1 MTVAS
6 TKSVTPPQ
14 VAKEILNPKAP
25 QKILI
30 IGGGYAGF
38 YTAWRLEKL
47 LKRGEAE
54 VTLVDPLPYMTYQP
68 FLPEVAAGSIEARH
82 VVVSHR
88 QHLRKTNLVS
98 GKLSKINHKTRKATI
113 AIEGGKPINLGY
125 DQVIMTAGAVTR
137 TFPIK
142 GIAETAI
149 GMKTIEEAVEVRNR
163 LVGNFERA
171 AALPRNSKLR
181 QRLLTTVV
189 VGGGF
194 AGIETFAE
202 LRSAATYLLRYY
214 PQIDFDEIQFHLIEA
229 MGRIMPEVSLTTS
242 EWVINNLAK
251 RSAKIHLNT
260 QLESADGGVIKLSTG
275 ESFESDLIIWT
286 AGVAA
291 APVAK
296 NATFPLDA
304 RMRITANAKL
314 QIVDGDQPI
323 EHAWTAGDVSAVPD
337 LSGGG
342 VGGYCVPNA
351 QHAVRQA
358 KLLAKNIVAS
368 IRGEEAR
375 EYRHSNLGAV
385 AGLGIGVGAFQSG
398 KLGLVG
404 FVAWIMHRGY
414 HGLAMPTWERKIRV
428 VSGWFW
434 NLLLGR
440 DMVSLEQVRSPRL
453 FFSTWAARPGK

>member
-14 VAKEILNPKAP
+14 VAKEILNPKPA

-38 YTAWRLEKL
+38 YTAWKLEKL

-98 GKLSKINHKTRKATI
+98 GKLAKVNHKPRKATI
-113 AIEGGKPINLGY
+113 AIEGGKPINLDY
-125 DQVIMTAGAVTR
+125 DQIIMTAGAVTR

-171 AALPRNSKLR
+171 AALPKNSKLR
-181 QRLLTTVV
+181 ERLLTTVV

-214 PQIDFDEIQFHLIEA
+214 PQIEFDEIQFHLIEA

-242 EWVINNLAK
+242 EWVIDNLAK
-251 RSAKIHLNT
+251 RNAKIHLNT

-296 NATFPLDA
+296 NTTFPLDA

-314 QIVDGDQPI
+314 QIVDGDKPV
-323 EHAWTAGDVSAVPD
+323 ENAWTAGDVSAVPD

-358 KLLAKNIVAS
+358 KLLAKNVVAT
-368 IRGEEAR
+368 IRGEEPR
-375 EYRHSNLGAV
+375 EYIHKNLGAV

-398 KLGLVG
+398 KLGLTG
-404 FVAWIMHRGY
+404 FVAWVMHRGY

-428 VSGWFW
+428 VSGWVW
-434 NLLLGR
+434 NFFLGR
-440 DMVSLEQVRSPRL
+440 DLVSLEQVRSPRL

>member
-6 TKSVTPPQ
+6 TKSVTPPD
-14 VAKEILNPKAP
+14 VAKEILNPKPA

-38 YTAWRLEKL
+38 YTAWKLEKL

-98 GKLSKINHKTRKATI
+98 GKLTKVNHKTRKATI
-113 AIEGGKPINLGY
+113 AIEGGKPINLDY
-125 DQVIMTAGAVTR
+125 DQIIMTAGAVTR

-171 AALPRNSKLR
+171 AALPKNSKLR
-181 QRLLTTVV
+181 ERLLTTVV

-214 PQIDFDEIQFHLIEA
+214 PQIEFDEIRFHLIEA

-242 EWVINNLAK
+242 EWVIDNLAK
-251 RSAKIHLNT
+251 RNAKIHLNT
-260 QLESADGGVIKLSTG
+260 QLESAEAGVIKLSTG

-296 NATFPLDA
+296 NTDFPLDA

-314 QIVDGDQPI
+314 QIVDGEKPVGN
-323 EHAWTAGDVSAVPD
+323 AWTAGDVSAVPD

-358 KLLAKNIVAS
+358 KLLAKNVVAT
-368 IRGEEAR
+368 IRGEEPR
-375 EYRHSNLGAV
+375 EYIHKNLGAV

-398 KLGLVG
+398 KLGLTG
-404 FVAWIMHRGY
+404 FVAWVMHRGY

-428 VSGWFW
+428 VSGWVW
-434 NLLLGR
+434 NFFLGR

>member
-1 MTVAS
+1 MTVAT

-14 VAKEILNPKAP
+14 VAQEILNPKAP
-25 QKILI
+25 QRILI

-38 YTAWRLEKL
+38 YTAWKLEKL

-88 QHLRKTNLVS
+88 QHLKKTNLVS
-98 GKLSKINHKTRKATI
+98 GKLTKVNHKTRKATV
-113 AIEGGKPINLGY
+113 AIEGGKPLNLDY
-125 DQVIMTAGAVTR
+125 DQIIMTAGAVTR

-142 GIAETAI
+142 GIAENAI

-171 AALPRNSKLR
+171 AALPKSSKLR

-214 PQIDFDEIQFHLIEA
+214 PQIEFDEIQFHLIEA
-229 MGRIMPEVSLTTS
+229 MGRIMPEVSLLTS
-242 EWVINNLAK
+242 EWVIANLAK

-260 QLESADGGVIKLSTG
+260 QLESAEGGVIKLSTG

-296 NATFPLDA
+296 NTTFPLDA

-314 QIVDGDQPI
+314 QIVDGDKPVGS
-323 EHAWTAGDVSAVPD
+323 AWTAGDVSAVPD

-358 KLLAKNIVAS
+358 KLLAKNVVAT
-368 IRGEEAR
+368 IRGEEPR
-375 EYRHSNLGAV
+375 EYLHKNLGAV

-398 KLGLVG
+398 KLGLTG
-404 FVAWIMHRGY
+404 FVAWVMHRGY

-428 VSGWFW
+428 VSGWVW
-434 NLLLGR
+434 NFILGR
-440 DMVSLEQVRSPRL
+440 DLVSLEQVRSPRL

>member
-1 MTVAS
+1 MTPS
-6 TKSVTPPQ
+6 NKSVTPAD

-38 YTAWRLEKL
+38 YTAWKLEKL

-88 QHLRKTNLVS
+88 QHLKKTNLVS
-98 GKLSKINHKTRKATI
+98 GKLSKVNHKTKKATI
-113 AIEGGKPINLGY
+113 AIEGGKPVNLDY
-125 DQVIMTAGAVTR
+125 DQIIMTAGAVTR

-142 GIAETAI
+142 GIAENAI

-171 AALPRNSKLR
+171 AALPKSSKLR

-214 PQIDFDEIQFHLIEA
+214 PQIEFDEIQFHLIEA
-229 MGRIMPEVSLTTS
+229 MGRIMPEVSLPTS
-242 EWVINNLAK
+242 EWVIENLAK

-260 QLESADGGVIKLSTG
+260 QLESADAGVIKLSTG

-296 NATFPLDA
+296 NTTFPLDA

-314 QIVDGDQPI
+314 QIVDGEKPVGD
-323 EHAWTAGDVSAVPD
+323 AWTAGDVSAVPD

-358 KLLAKNIVAS
+358 KLLAKNVVAS
-368 IRGEEAR
+368 IRGEEPR
-375 EYRHSNLGAV
+375 EYLHKNLGAV

-398 KLGLVG
+398 KLGLTG
-404 FVAWIMHRGY
+404 FVAWVMHRGY

-428 VSGWFW
+428 VSGWVW
-434 NLLLGR
+434 NLILGR
-440 DMVSLEQVRSPRL
+440 DLVSLEQVRSPRL

>member
-113 AIEGGKPINLGY
+113 AIEGGKPINLDY

-296 NATFPLDA
+296 NTTFPLDA

-314 QIVDGDQPI
+314 QIVDGDKPI

-368 IRGEEAR
+368 IRGEEPR

>member
-1 MTVAS
+1 
-6 TKSVTPPQ
+6 

-38 YTAWRLEKL
+38 YAAWKLEKL

-98 GKLSKINHKTRKATI
+98 GKLSKVNHKTKKATI
-113 AIEGGKPINLGY
+113 AIEGGKPVNLDY
-125 DQVIMTAGAVTR
+125 DQIVMTAGAVTR

-171 AALPRNSKLR
+171 AALPKNSKLR

-214 PQIDFDEIQFHLIEA
+214 PQIEFDEIEFHLIEA
-229 MGRIMPEVSLTTS
+229 MGRIMPEVSLITS

-251 RSAKIHLNT
+251 RNAKIHLNT

-296 NATFPLDA
+296 NTTFPLDA

-314 QIVDGDQPI
+314 QIVDGEKPLGD
-323 EHAWTAGDVSAVPD
+323 AWTAGDVSAVPD

-368 IRGEEAR
+368 IRGEEPR
-375 EYRHSNLGAV
+375 QYIHKNLGAV

-398 KLGLVG
+398 KLGLTG

-428 VSGWFW
+428 VSGWVW
-434 NLLLGR
+434 NLFLGR
-440 DMVSLEQVRSPRL
+440 DLVSLEQVRSPRL

>member
-1 MTVAS
+1 MTI
-6 TKSVTPPQ
+6 
-14 VAKEILNPKAP
+14 AKTNSKTPKAVAQAIIDP
-25 QKILI
+25 KPPKQILI

-38 YTAWRLEKL
+38 YTAWKLEKL
-47 LKRGEAE
+47 LRKNEAV

-68 FLPEVAAGSIEARH
+68 FLPEVAAGSIEPRH
-82 VVVSHR
+82 ALVSHR

-98 GKLSKINHKTRKATI
+98 GRMAKVNHKLKKATI
-113 AIEGGKPINLGY
+113 AIEGGKSRVIEY
-125 DQVIMTAGAVTR
+125 DQIVMTAGAVTR

-142 GIAETAI
+142 GIAEEAI

-171 AALPRNSKLR
+171 AALPKSSKLR
-181 QRLLTTVV
+181 KRLLTTVV

-194 AGIETFAE
+194 AGIEAFAE
-202 LRSAATYLLRYY
+202 LRSAATALVRHY
-214 PQIDFDEIQFHLIEA
+214 PEIDYEEIEFHLIEA
-229 MGRIMPEVSLTTS
+229 MGRIMPEVSLKTS
-242 EWVINNLAK
+242 LWVIDNLAK
-251 RSAKIHLNT
+251 RNAIIHLDT
-260 QLESADGGVIKLSTG
+260 QLTSAQKGLITLSTG
-275 ESFESDLIIWT
+275 EKMESDLIVWT

-296 NATFPLDA
+296 NCDFPLDS
-304 RMRITANAKL
+304 RFRVMANASL
-314 QIVDGDQPI
+314 QVVDGEKVIAD
-323 EHAWTAGDVSAVPD
+323 AWTAGDVSAVPD

-358 KLLAKNIVAS
+358 KLLAKNLVAD
-368 IRGEEAR
+368 IRGEAPK
-375 EYRHSNLGAV
+375 EYFHKNLGAV

-398 KLGLVG
+398 KIGLTG
-404 FVAWIMHRGY
+404 FVAWIFHRGY

-434 NLLLGR
+434 NLVLGR
-440 DMVSLEQVRSPRL
+440 DLSSVEAMRNPRL
-453 FFSTWAARPGK
+453 FFETWATKPGK

>member
-1 MTVAS
+1 MTPS
-6 TKSVTPPQ
+6 NKSVTPAA

-38 YTAWRLEKL
+38 YAAWKLEKL

-98 GKLSKINHKTRKATI
+98 GKLTKVNHKTKKATI
-113 AIEGGKPINLGY
+113 AIEGGKPLNLDY
-125 DQVIMTAGAVTR
+125 DQIVMTAGAVTR

-171 AALPRNSKLR
+171 AALPKNSKLR

-214 PQIDFDEIQFHLIEA
+214 PQIEFDEIEFHLIEA
-229 MGRIMPEVSLTTS
+229 MGRIMPEVSLITS

-251 RSAKIHLNT
+251 RNAKIHLNT

-296 NATFPLDA
+296 NTTFPLDA

-314 QIVDGDQPI
+314 QIVDGDKPLGD
-323 EHAWTAGDVSAVPD
+323 AWTAGDVSAVPD

-368 IRGEEAR
+368 IRGEEPR
-375 EYRHSNLGAV
+375 QYIHKNLGAV

-398 KLGLVG
+398 KLGLTG

-428 VSGWFW
+428 VSGWVW
-434 NLLLGR
+434 NLFLGR
-440 DMVSLEQVRSPRL
+440 DLVSLEQVRSPRL